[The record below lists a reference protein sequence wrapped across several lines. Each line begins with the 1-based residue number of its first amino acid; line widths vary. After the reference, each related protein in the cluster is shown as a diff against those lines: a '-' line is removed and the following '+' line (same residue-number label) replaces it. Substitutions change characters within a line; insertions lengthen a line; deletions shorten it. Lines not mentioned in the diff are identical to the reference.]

1 MDWTLNEFARE
12 DVVKEVFS
20 SDVALRIMPE
30 EDDVEPEIILIT
42 EMNEGELFGKYGNY
56 FVEEVKP
63 YAMDKIDRDHDDDD
77 FGFCSISI
85 HLVMLIDISKENLR
99 EKFEREEVKDE
110 YGYSDSE
117 ETNEQSRG
125 Y

>member
-42 EMNEGELFGKYGNY
+42 EMTKHG
-56 FVEEVKP
+56 VK
-63 YAMDKIDRDHDDDD
+63 MIIK
-77 FGFCSISI
+77 
-85 HLVMLIDISKENLR
+85 
-99 EKFEREEVKDE
+99 
-110 YGYSDSE
+110 
-117 ETNEQSRG
+117 T
-125 Y
+125 